1 MGPLGYCCIA
11 ESIIDCETK
20 AIYNGNWM
28 ISRAPCQNG
37 FNLEQT
43 LHGKSQ
49 LYEIRIGEYPGQ
61 VSNYFD
67 QWAQGDVTEYCYYD
81 QSTRAIVRDIKD
93 RITNLGPTW
102 TVQDLCYPIF
112 VYCWLGRQELRN

>member
-1 MGPLGYCCIA
+1 MVQI
-11 ESIIDCETK
+11 
-20 AIYNGNWM
+20 
-28 ISRAPCQNG
+28 
-37 FNLEQT
+37 QT

-67 QWAQGDVTEYCYYD
+67 QIVNGDVTEYCYYD

-102 TVQDLCYPIF
+102 TVQDHFYQIF
-112 VYCWLGRQELRN
+112 LY